1 MSYFIP
7 FLCFIASAALSAV
20 IGLFLIPVLRRF
32 HFGQTILTEYGPSWH
47 ASKQGTP
54 LMGGF
59 MFIISTIC
67 IYMLFAVKYYSKGL
81 DGFTL
86 PTGALAGLIVACLFS
101 LIGFADD
108 YVKARKKQNLGLTA
122 LQKIVLQVII
132 SAAYILYLGIR
143 NGWNTSVEIPFS
155 NITVDLGFFYYIL
168 ALIIM
173 VGFVNATNLTDGVD
187 GLCGSVTSIVAVFFT
202 VAAVSVYGSEEDAI
216 LFAALA
222 GGIIGFLIF
231 NWHPAKVFMG
241 DTGSMFLGG
250 MVIVMGF
257 ELNMPLVILVAGLI
271 YLAEA
276 FSVIIQVLYFKL
288 THGKRLFKM
297 TPIHHHFELSGY
309 SEVKIVFVFSAV
321 TLLACAAAAV
331 WLLV

>member
-7 FLCFIASAALSAV
+7 FLCFISAAALSAV
-20 IGLFLIPVLRRF
+20 IGLFLIPLLRRF

-54 LMGGF
+54 LMGGLMF
-59 MFIISTIC
+59 MISTVC
-67 IYMLFAVKYYSKGL
+67 IYMLFAVKYYSEGL

-86 PTGALAGLIVACLFS
+86 PTGALTGLIVACLFA

-108 YVKARKKQNLGLTA
+108 YVKVKKKQNLGLTA
-122 LQKIVLQVII
+122 IQKIILQVII
-132 SAAYILYLGIR
+132 SAAYILYLGVR
-143 NGWNTSVEIPFS
+143 HGWSTSVQLPF
-155 NITVDLGFFYYIL
+155 IGTIIDLGFFYYIL

-173 VGFVNATNLTDGVD
+173 VGFVNAVNLTDGVD
-187 GLCGSVTSIVAVFFT
+187 GLCGSVTFVVAAFFT
-202 VAAVSVYGSEEDAI
+202 VVAVSVYNSEEDAI

-222 GGIIGFLIF
+222 GSLIGFLIF

-257 ELNMPLVILVAGLI
+257 ELNMPLVILLAGLI
-271 YLAEA
+271 YLIEA
-276 FSVIIQVLYFKL
+276 FSVIIQVIYFKL

-309 SEVKIVFVFSAV
+309 SEVKIVLLFSGV
-321 TLLACAAAAV
+321 TLLVCAATAL
-331 WLLV
+331 WLLI